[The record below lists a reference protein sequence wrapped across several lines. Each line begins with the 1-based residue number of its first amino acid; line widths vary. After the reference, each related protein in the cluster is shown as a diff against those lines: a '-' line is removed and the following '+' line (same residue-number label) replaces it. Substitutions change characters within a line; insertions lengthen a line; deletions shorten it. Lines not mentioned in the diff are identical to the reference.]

1 MHNQEVVETYM
12 DNHFRSFEGERGY
25 RNLEQMCE
33 TLGYGEG
40 FMRGRAVEE
49 MLQDNPGAVE
59 AVAEFLAAWAER
71 NSDWNERLRKV
82 AAGKPAE
89 FVNEFPRWLPGEH

>member
-1 MHNQEVVETYM
+1 MDKEQVVELYM
-12 DNHFRSFEGERGY
+12 DNFFRSTEGETGY

-33 TLGYGEG
+33 ALGYGEC

-59 AVAEFLAAWAER
+59 AVAEFLKEWAVR
-71 NSDWNERLRKV
+71 NGSWARRLEV
-82 AAGKPAE
+82 VLEEQGVLEEEDAE
-89 FVNEFPRWLPGEH
+89 